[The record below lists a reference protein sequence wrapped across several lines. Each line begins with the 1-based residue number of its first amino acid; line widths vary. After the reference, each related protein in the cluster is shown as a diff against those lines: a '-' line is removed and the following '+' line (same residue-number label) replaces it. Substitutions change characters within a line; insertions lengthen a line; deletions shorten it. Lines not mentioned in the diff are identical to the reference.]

1 MGSLPLSLFG
11 ARVPELVNGKS
22 ELTDVYL
29 CGGGGGEGGGKEEE
43 GGGKEE
49 EGGGKEEEGE
59 EGEGMSMLHANR
71 AGMLC

>member
-29 CGGGGGEGGGKEEE
+29 CGGGGREGGG
-43 GGGKEE
+43 GGGDV
-49 EGGGKEEEGE
+49 
-59 EGEGMSMLHANR
+59 HVA
-71 AGMLC
+71 CQ